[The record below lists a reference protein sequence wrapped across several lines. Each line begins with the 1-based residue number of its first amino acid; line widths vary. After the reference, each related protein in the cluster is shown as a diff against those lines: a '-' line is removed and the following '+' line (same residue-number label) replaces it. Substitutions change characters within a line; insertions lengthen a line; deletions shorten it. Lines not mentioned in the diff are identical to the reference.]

1 MIRRLALLFVLV
13 LTAAPLHAGFNEI
26 ADGLE
31 GQLGRSTWIP
41 FFGVARTF
49 VRISHPDGVHD
60 IQLALFEGKG
70 RMNALEAE
78 RLIAGRIGGG
88 FAPMVRSRSKN
99 GEFAFIYAR
108 PVGENLELVI
118 LSSDDDDT
126 VLVRV
131 VADPK
136 VMNAIERDP
145 HHAHITFVAGR

>member
-1 MIRRLALLFVLV
+1 MIRRATLLLALVLM
-13 LTAAPLHAGFNEI
+13 AAPLYAGFDEV
-26 ADGLE
+26 ADALE
-31 GQLGRSTWIP
+31 GQLGHSTWIP

-70 RMNALEAE
+70 RMTPLDAE
-78 RLIAGRIGGG
+78 RLIVGQIGGG
-88 FAPMVRSRSKN
+88 FSPLVKTRSKN

-108 PVGENLELVI
+108 PAGDKLELVI

-145 HHAHITFVAGR
+145 HHAHITFMAGR